1 MGRLRKEAETILDHR
16 YARRTKKSRRTA
28 RTWWQ
33 KFCAIT
39 KLPAVLDLDFRW
51 KTNILLA
58 RDVIG
63 NFLQFVR
70 ENQRYHDR
78 ERECGHHETP
88 QRYCAPVLSDH
99 DELGIDLRKHVASTI
114 KNFTEGLGRWQLIH
128 KGRRRKRNKRPYSM
142 AMLVDMYELNWAE
155 WCDGDMEVETE
166 FKAALQVAVGV
177 GFRKSE
183 YLKTEEEFNHHI
195 HLTKAHVE
203 YFENQ
208 WKGVEP
214 STDNIRRLLQE
225 GGWVLLTTANLK
237 QSPLQDKWGGFPT
250 PFRIGPEMKGLTL
263 APGTW
268 LAMKELYNPVTDS
281 LRRARLP
288 LFMHPRKS
296 QWLRAGDFK
305 RVITKVLQRVH
316 ANVGIQLE
324 DKEVLEMFN
333 THSARVAQQVLL
345 ASVNAPPHIRKL
357 AGRYSSNSYEDY
369 DRMELER
376 LHESL
381 KKMNDSTATSIHPFP
396 ADIPCYPAR
405 RRVAP
410 GEEYIV
416 EPEDV
421 VVDPLHEI
429 GNATI
434 LRTQYLS
441 ARKTNALVGRRVSKW
456 FETQNEFYE
465 GTVTVVDDYYKILYD
480 DGDQE
485 DATLDELV
493 DIIMPETARGQ

>member
-39 KLPAVLDLDFRW
+39 KLPAVLTWTLL

-99 DELGIDLRKHVASTI
+99 DELGIDLRKYVASTI

-214 STDNIRRLLQE
+214 STDNIRRLI
-225 GGWVLLTTANLK
+225 K
-237 QSPLQDKWGGFPT
+237 
-250 PFRIGPEMKGLTL
+250 
-263 APGTW
+263 
-268 LAMKELYNPVTDS
+268 KE
-281 LRRARLP
+281 
-288 LFMHPRKS
+288 
-296 QWLRAGDFK
+296 
-305 RVITKVLQRVH
+305 
-316 ANVGIQLE
+316 
-324 DKEVLEMFN
+324 
-333 THSARVAQQVLL
+333 
-345 ASVNAPPHIRKL
+345 
-357 AGRYSSNSYEDY
+357 
-369 DRMELER
+369 
-376 LHESL
+376 
-381 KKMNDSTATSIHPFP
+381 
-396 ADIPCYPAR
+396 
-405 RRVAP
+405 
-410 GEEYIV
+410 
-416 EPEDV
+416 
-421 VVDPLHEI
+421 
-429 GNATI
+429 
-434 LRTQYLS
+434 
-441 ARKTNALVGRRVSKW
+441 
-456 FETQNEFYE
+456 
-465 GTVTVVDDYYKILYD
+465 
-480 DGDQE
+480 DGSC
-485 DATLDELV
+485 
-493 DIIMPETARGQ
+493 

>member
-63 NFLQFVR
+63 NFLQFVW

-88 QRYCAPVLSDH
+88 QRYCAPVLSD
-99 DELGIDLRKHVASTI
+99 
-114 KNFTEGLGRWQLIH
+114 
-128 KGRRRKRNKRPYSM
+128 
-142 AMLVDMYELNWAE
+142 
-155 WCDGDMEVETE
+155 
-166 FKAALQVAVGV
+166 
-177 GFRKSE
+177 
-183 YLKTEEEFNHHI
+183 
-195 HLTKAHVE
+195 
-203 YFENQ
+203 
-208 WKGVEP
+208 
-214 STDNIRRLLQE
+214 LQE

-296 QWLRAGDFK
+296 Q
-305 RVITKVLQRVH
+305 
-316 ANVGIQLE
+316 
-324 DKEVLEMFN
+324 
-333 THSARVAQQVLL
+333 
-345 ASVNAPPHIRKL
+345 
-357 AGRYSSNSYEDY
+357 
-369 DRMELER
+369 
-376 LHESL
+376 
-381 KKMNDSTATSIHPFP
+381 
-396 ADIPCYPAR
+396 
-405 RRVAP
+405 
-410 GEEYIV
+410 
-416 EPEDV
+416 
-421 VVDPLHEI
+421 
-429 GNATI
+429 
-434 LRTQYLS
+434 
-441 ARKTNALVGRRVSKW
+441 
-456 FETQNEFYE
+456 
-465 GTVTVVDDYYKILYD
+465 
-480 DGDQE
+480 
-485 DATLDELV
+485 
-493 DIIMPETARGQ
+493 

>member
-1 MGRLRKEAETILDHR
+1 
-16 YARRTKKSRRTA
+16 
-28 RTWWQ
+28 
-33 KFCAIT
+33 
-39 KLPAVLDLDFRW
+39 
-51 KTNILLA
+51 
-58 RDVIG
+58 
-63 NFLQFVR
+63 
-70 ENQRYHDR
+70 
-78 ERECGHHETP
+78 
-88 QRYCAPVLSDH
+88 
-99 DELGIDLRKHVASTI
+99 
-114 KNFTEGLGRWQLIH
+114 
-128 KGRRRKRNKRPYSM
+128 M

-305 RVITKVLQRVH
+305 RATQRYC
-316 ANVGIQLE
+316 ALSTCRQG
-324 DKEVLEMFN
+324 
-333 THSARVAQQVLL
+333 
-345 ASVNAPPHIRKL
+345 KL
-357 AGRYSSNSYEDY
+357 
-369 DRMELER
+369 M
-376 LHESL
+376 H
-381 KKMNDSTATSIHPFP
+381 
-396 ADIPCYPAR
+396 
-405 RRVAP
+405 
-410 GEEYIV
+410 
-416 EPEDV
+416 
-421 VVDPLHEI
+421 
-429 GNATI
+429 
-434 LRTQYLS
+434 
-441 ARKTNALVGRRVSKW
+441 
-456 FETQNEFYE
+456 
-465 GTVTVVDDYYKILYD
+465 
-480 DGDQE
+480 
-485 DATLDELV
+485 
-493 DIIMPETARGQ
+493 